1 MAEQAPGTGA
11 SAQGGEQFGPVYRWY
26 ALGLLFIVYIFNFID
41 RQILG
46 ILAQPIKEELGLSDT
61 QMGFMGGIAF
71 ALSAS
76 VAHAG

>member
-1 MAEQAPGTGA
+1 MAEQAPGAGA
-11 SAQGGEQFGPVYRWY
+11 SAQGDEQFGPVYRWY

-46 ILAQPIKEELGLSDT
+46 ILAQPIKEDLGLSDT

-71 ALSAS
+71 ALF
-76 VAHAG
+76 